1 MGVKPTDRVGIY
13 LERSL
18 HAPVAVLAVLRSGA
32 AYVPLDPR
40 YPADRLAF
48 MLRDSQPRVLLTQE
62 SLRGALPFP
71 PEGTLL
77 LDGELGAPCPDTALP
92 GDSLADGPAYVI
104 YTSGSTGWPKGVT
117 LGRRALANL
126 LAWQCQDSRAA
137 PGWRTLQFTPL
148 SFDVHFQEF
157 FSTWATG
164 GTLVLIDEETRAD
177 PAGLLATVEREEIA
191 RLFLPFVALQTLA
204 ETACQRRRY
213 PACLREVITAGEQL
227 QITPALRG
235 FFTHLPGCTLHNH
248 YGPSETH
255 VVTAYT
261 LAGDPASWPLLP
273 PIGRPLPGVQVQ
285 VLDRN
290 GCPAAEGDAGEL
302 HLGGVALADGY
313 HNRPELTAERFVNRP
328 GGRFY
333 RTGDLVRRLAG
344 GDLEYLGRLDDQVKV
359 RGHRIELGEIE
370 ARLREHPAVAQCAV
384 ALHHGP
390 QEGRRLVA
398 YWVPQ
403 QAGETAAAPL
413 REHLRLRLP
422 EYMVPAAF
430 VSLASLPLTP
440 SGKVDRKALP
450 APNCRREGPGEE
462 YQAPRDGLESEL
474 AALWEDM
481 LGVEQV
487 GRTESF
493 FDLGGDSLLA
503 VRLLSRA
510 EEIFGIE
517 LPLSALYCCPTIE
530 HLAEGLRDGPRSAG
544 RSHLVAIQPG
554 GARPPFFCVPGA
566 HSGNSVLLGYAPHF
580 IKLARRLGPHQP
592 FYSFCFEYPPGAA
605 AAALTVERLAEC
617 LLRDV
622 RAVQPNGPYLLG
634 GWSFGGLV
642 AVEMARQ
649 LRGQGAAVALLALFD
664 TAGPRYPTR
673 RPWAGQLVE
682 HLRRMRAL
690 GLARGSAYVLS
701 QVAGAARFVLLRA
714 RRALGRLLGRGKRN
728 PWARVMRLETAYLS
742 GLARCPGRLTLF
754 VGTETLAASATE
766 VSVVADPRLGWGAV
780 AEEGVDMRLVRGGH
794 HTLFEEPGLSDL
806 AEALRLCLHEPG
818 LPA

>member
-1 MGVKPTDRVGIY
+1 
-13 LERSL
+13 
-18 HAPVAVLAVLRSGA
+18 
-32 AYVPLDPR
+32 
-40 YPADRLAF
+40 
-48 MLRDSQPRVLLTQE
+48 
-62 SLRGALPFP
+62 
-71 PEGTLL
+71 
-77 LDGELGAPCPDTALP
+77 
-92 GDSLADGPAYVI
+92 VI
-104 YTSGSTGWPKGVT
+104 YTSGSTGQPKGVT

-126 LAWQCQDSRAA
+126 LAWQCQDSRAG

-164 GTLVLIDEETRAD
+164 GTLVLIDEESRAD
-177 PAGLLATVEREEIA
+177 PARLLATVEREEIA

-204 ETACQRRRY
+204 QTACQRRRY

-227 QITPALRG
+227 QITPALRD

-255 VVTAYT
+255 VVTAHT
-261 LAGDPASWPLLP
+261 LGGDPASWPLLP

-285 VLDRN
+285 VLDGN
-290 GCPAAEGDAGEL
+290 GRPAAEGEAGEL

-313 HNRPELTAERFVNRP
+313 HNRPELTAERFVDRA

-359 RGHRIELGEIE
+359 RGHRVELGEIE

-403 QAGETAAAPL
+403 RAGETAVAPL

-430 VSLASLPLTP
+430 VPLASLPLTP

-450 APNCRREGPGEE
+450 APNCRRQRPGEE
-462 YQAPRDGLESEL
+462 YRAPRDALESAL
-474 AALWEDM
+474 AALWVDL

-487 GRTESF
+487 GITDNF

-503 VRLLSRA
+503 ARLVSRA
-510 EEIFGIE
+510 EEILGVE

-530 HLAEGLRDGPRSAG
+530 HLAEGLRSGPRSAG
-544 RSHLVAIQPG
+544 SSRLVAIQSG

-580 IKLARRLGPHQP
+580 IRLARRLGPQQP
-592 FYSFCFEYPPGAA
+592 FYSFCFEYPAGAA
-605 AAALTVERLAEC
+605 AAALTVEQLAEC
-617 LLRDV
+617 LLPDV
-622 RAVQPNGPYLLG
+622 RAVQPSGPYLLG

-649 LRGQGAAVALLALFD
+649 LRRQGAAVALLALFD
-664 TAGPRYPTR
+664 TAGPGYPAS
-673 RPWAGQLVE
+673 RPWAGRLEE
-682 HLRRMRAL
+682 HLRRMRPL
-690 GLARGSAYVLS
+690 GLARGCAYALS
-701 QVAGAARFVLLRA
+701 RLAGGARCALLRA

-728 PWARVMRLETAYLS
+728 PWARVMRLETAYLF

-754 VGTETLAASATE
+754 VGTETLAEAAAE
-766 VSVVADPRLGWGAV
+766 VDVVADPCLGWEAV
-780 AEEGVDMRLVRGGH
+780 AEEGVDTHTVRGGH
-794 HTLFEEPGLSDL
+794 LTLFEEPGLSEL
-806 AEALRLCLHEPG
+806 AEALRRCLNEASRPAPATS
-818 LPA
+818 LPSLA